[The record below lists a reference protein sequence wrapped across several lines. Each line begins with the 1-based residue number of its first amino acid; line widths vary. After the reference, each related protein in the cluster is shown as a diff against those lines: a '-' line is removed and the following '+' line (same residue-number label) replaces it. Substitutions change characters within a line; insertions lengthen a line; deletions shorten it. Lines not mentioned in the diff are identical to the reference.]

1 MKFKGTAGLF
11 IVFLALLTWVYFTDV
26 RGREGREQASEDAG
40 RVLPVDDEAISGI
53 SIIYPDHT
61 ITGVR
66 TDTGWEIT
74 VPPGI
79 EADSGEWDLLASNV
93 PRIERDETLSSESTD
108 LGQYG
113 LADPALRVAVTMSD
127 GATHEVLFG
136 DENPRKIYN
145 YAKLASNHEVFLAPS
160 SWLRIFRKEVN
171 ELRDKTILRFE
182 QDDIDLLEISGQNSL
197 RVRRADEEWSIEA
210 PIQTAA
216 DQGEVSTF
224 LGSIDFARAT
234 GFADAETNTVTTG
247 LDYPAIRIVLHDQ
260 ANDQDH
266 VLRIGAKKEDD
277 ANHYFVQDES
287 RETIFVVNADIFE
300 KSTRPTFDWRDKTIA
315 SFDRDDVLSILLRK
329 DGDQLALRKSGD
341 DWLLP
346 DGRRAQFGKVSSMLN
361 GLEFARATKII
372 DSPGALSSY
381 GLADPQ
387 FRVVLSGDGGE
398 ILAFVFGADADD
410 GDSIYWKLEEGSA
423 VKVVSKDVFDRFD
436 VTIEDLI
443 EDSEEPQ

>member
-1 MKFKGTAGLF
+1 
-11 IVFLALLTWVYFTDV
+11 
-26 RGREGREQASEDAG
+26 
-40 RVLPVDDEAISGI
+40 
-53 SIIYPDHT
+53 
-61 ITGVR
+61 
-66 TDTGWEIT
+66 
-74 VPPGI
+74 
-79 EADSGEWDLLASNV
+79 
-93 PRIERDETLSSESTD
+93 
-108 LGQYG
+108 
-113 LADPALRVAVTMSD
+113 MSD